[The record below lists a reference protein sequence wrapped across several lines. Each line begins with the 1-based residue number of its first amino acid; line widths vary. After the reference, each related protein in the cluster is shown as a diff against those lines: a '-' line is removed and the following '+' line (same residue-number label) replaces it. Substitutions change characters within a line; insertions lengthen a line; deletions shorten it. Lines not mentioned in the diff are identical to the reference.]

1 MRQTGCNS
9 DGRGGRVRTTRSSTK
24 ATKGIMPESYA
35 GTIKEGPL
43 RRLADRL
50 VG

>member
-1 MRQTGCNS
+1 MRQTGTNGEGS
-9 DGRGGRVRTTRSSTK
+9 KIRTTRGSSSK

-35 GTIKEGPL
+35 GTVKEGPV
-43 RRLADRL
+43 RRIFDRL